1 MEYIETYQEIKE
13 RRSKSIR
20 GVLKHNA
27 LSVLSAVDKLKGA
40 EKALNRPR
48 VHFLYFHHVFK
59 DEEKKLALLLEKMSK
74 HHTFISYSEGVER
87 ILNRKI
93 DKPYLIL
100 SSDDG
105 FKNNMR
111 AAEIMNKYDAKAC
124 FFINPS
130 VIEQNNFESSKR
142 FCREMLNFP
151 PVEFLNWDDV
161 EILQKMGHEI
171 GSHTMDHINIAETPD
186 AAVSGDMN
194 RMHELL
200 RRRCGEAK
208 HFAFPYGRFSHF
220 NEAGRKAVFDAG
232 FLSCASA
239 ERGSHVNPKE
249 PISREELCLRR
260 DHMVFDWKL
269 SHMTYFI
276 ARSAAAADA
285 NDNRFPYPR
294 I

>member
-1 MEYIETYQEIKE
+1 MDYVRTYKEIKK

-20 GVLKHNA
+20 GVLKRNA

-48 VHFLYFHHVFK
+48 VHFLYFHHVFE
-59 DEEKKLALLLEKMSK
+59 DEEKNLDLLLKKMSK
-74 HHTFISYSEGVER
+74 FHSFISYSEGVER
-87 ILNRKI
+87 ILNGRV
-93 DKPYLIL
+93 DKPYLVL

-105 FKNNMR
+105 FKNNLR
-111 AAEIMNKYDAKAC
+111 AAEILNKYGAKAC

-130 VIEQNNFESSKR
+130 VIEHNDFESSRR
-142 FCREMLNFP
+142 FCRKVLNFP
-151 PVEFLNWDDV
+151 PVEFLDWDDV
-161 EILQKMGHEI
+161 ETLQKMGHEI
-171 GSHTMDHINIAETPD
+171 GSHTMDHINIAETSD
-186 AAVSGDMN
+186 TAVTDDMDQ
-194 RMHELL
+194 MHKLL

-220 NEAGRKAVFDAG
+220 SEAGRKAVFDAG

-239 ERGSHVNPKE
+239 ERGSHINPEE

-260 DHMVFDWKL
+260 DHIVFDWNI

-285 NDNRFPYPR
+285 NNNRFPYPR
-294 I
+294 T